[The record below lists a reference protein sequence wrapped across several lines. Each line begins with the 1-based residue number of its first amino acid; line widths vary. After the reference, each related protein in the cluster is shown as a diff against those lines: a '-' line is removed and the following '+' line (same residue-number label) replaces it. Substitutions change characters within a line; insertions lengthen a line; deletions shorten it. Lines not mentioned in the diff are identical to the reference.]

1 MSRLPFMPSLRLPAM
16 RPVATAAI
24 AVLAACSTPDSRGAR
39 TDSSSASEQATH
51 VADVAAKGGVV
62 DSILPIAEH
71 LRRFR
76 VGLDSTDT
84 LAHASPSREELVARW
99 AKAVAANDTAD
110 LNAMLLSRS
119 EFAWLYYPESPMSK
133 PPYEAPPE
141 LLWGQLLA
149 SSNKG
154 ASQLVRRFGGSTA
167 KATALRCPAPPE
179 PLGANLLHTKCE
191 VRLTAPG
198 RETLQGIL
206 FGTIIERGGR
216 FKFVGLSTNL

>member
-1 MSRLPFMPSLRLPAM
+1 MSLHTTSRSLLSAFLLLACTEKPAPSPA
-16 RPVATAAI
+16 
-24 AVLAACSTPDSRGAR
+24 D
-39 TDSSSASEQATH
+39 EQAKH
-51 VADVAAKGGVV
+51 VAEVVAAGGVV

-76 VGLDSTDT
+76 TELPKTDS
-84 LAHASPSREELVARW
+84 LQHASTSREALVSRW
-99 AKAVAANDTAD
+99 AAAIAANDTAD
-110 LNAMLLSRS
+110 LNAMIMNRA
-119 EFAWLYYPESPMSK
+119 EFAWLYYEASPMSK

-154 ASQLVRRFGGSTA
+154 ATQLVNRFGGSRV
-167 KATALRCPAPPE
+167 KASGLRCPTPPDTQGTNV
-179 PLGANLLHTKCE
+179 LTSKCE
-191 VRLTAPG
+191 VRLAAPG
-198 RETLQGIL
+198 KQTVEGVL

>member
-1 MSRLPFMPSLRLPAM
+1 MLRYPLLLPPRTPAPSARAVRRLAF
-16 RPVATAAI
+16 V
-24 AVLAACSTPDSRGAR
+24 AVLVLSACMPKESTPAD
-39 TDSSSASEQATH
+39 DQAAH
-51 VADVAAKGGVV
+51 VADVAATGGVV

-76 VGLDSTDT
+76 AGLDSTDT
-84 LAHASPSREELVARW
+84 LTFASPSRDALVARW
-99 AKAVAANDTAD
+99 ANAIAARDTTD
-110 LNAMLLSRS
+110 LNAMLLSRA

-154 ASQLVRRFGGSTA
+154 VSSLVNRFGGSAA
-167 KATALRCPAPPE
+167 KAAGLRCPAVPE
-179 PLGANLLHTKCE
+179 SLGANLLHAKCE
-191 VRLTAPG
+191 VRLAAPS
-198 RETLQGIL
+198 RDAVQGIL

-216 FKFVGLSTNL
+216 FKFVGLSTSL